1 MSESFSTS
9 GLYPSSPDSIASVGS
24 YPAGAPT
31 PPPAVVTPLR
41 GVKKKP
47 AKKREIPGEIRP
59 ILPYKPSTL
68 ETIDYALYEWLNEE
82 MDIYCTTNE
91 GFKKVPIIWVSG
103 ERSGLRANNIRTR
116 SGMLKFPLITIER
129 KSVVKD
135 LTKKGYFYG
144 NIDPISFP
152 KGGSIT
158 IERRIQPEKTRNFL
172 NADSA
177 KRFGANGNVTRNG
190 GQINFPSKKEKK
202 KVVYETLTVPMPVYL
217 DITYSINI
225 KAEYQQQINEIIAP
239 LAVKT
244 GGINHFIARKDGHGY
259 ECFIQPDFGQDN
271 NISNIGEDRRTFVTS
286 LDIKTLGYII
296 GADKNAETPN
306 VAIRENAVDVKIP
319 REHVVLG
326 DELPWV
332 NGKYRR

>member
-1 MSESFSTS
+1 MSIGLTTR
-9 GLYPSSPDSIASVGS
+9 GLYAGGFASE
-24 YPAGAPT
+24 A
-31 PPPAVVTPLR
+31 PAVESPSFR
-41 GVKKKP
+41 GI
-47 AKKREIPGEIRP
+47 KKRSTRKKEIPGEIKP

-68 ETIDYALYEWLNEE
+68 ETIDYAIYEWLNGE

-129 KSVVKD
+129 KSVIKD
-135 LTKKGYFYG
+135 PSKKGYFYG
-144 NIDPISFP
+144 NVDPISFP

-158 IERRIQPEKTRNFL
+158 IQRRIQPEKTKNFL

-177 KRFGANGNVTRNG
+177 KGFGVNNVVTKNG
-190 GQINFPSKKEKK
+190 GQINFPSAKENK

-217 DITYSINI
+217 DITYTINI

-259 ECFIQPDFGQDN
+259 ECFIQSDFGQDN
-271 NISNIGEDRRTFVTS
+271 NISNMGEDRRTFVTS

-296 GADKNAETPN
+296 GADKNAMTPD